1 MRNLSTY
8 AIRKLTKGTAAVLIS
23 VLSTSPV
30 TNVVSAASDLNS
42 EQSTQV
48 NQTDSSSSSDTNS
61 DANNSTNTNSSIQ
74 VDTEIHNSNN
84 TVQNNFQSSTVTEN
98 KSDANS
104 NVTNNIDNT
113 VVPDI
118 NSSDNAF
125 NNNNVV
131 ETVSSEIKSEENSSN
146 NTQITNFLSDINNNQ
161 NTAIDNVQSSSAS
174 DSKSDKEDENKSDKQ
189 QSSSDIKISNKNEDK
204 ISKKNEDQSDI
215 KSDKD
220 NDKSSEKNISDT
232 ELKSDK
238 VTITTDEDLKKFEAD
253 FNAEKLN
260 QSHHLGIAGA
270 FHLFGEEVILNA
282 DTNGNIAAG
291 NLTANVDFG
300 TRGESNNHTK
310 GDIYYI
316 ESADKIPENGFRN
329 EHNYVVF
336 GDGVNVETKDGKVL
350 VDGKVITN
358 LKPEQIKKIHGY
370 LDIKSELARLAEKAD
385 NLQKAP
391 ETAGVKSDFTD
402 MNNKFID
409 VSDVK
414 PENGTIYI
422 NIDPADL
429 LSPQPITIKGLS
441 EAKDSPAIVLNVGSM
456 ENGKYD
462 IQTQIKLVYADG
474 HMPSAGSEGHAK
486 PNKVLWNFGS
496 ETTEIKFSSGC
507 FLGSVLAP
515 NAEIKTDVNVNGNI
529 IGKKII
535 INAGESHRWDLNHD
549 LTDVV
554 IPEPGDSNKPTPDP
568 TQPID
573 PSDPKPEESK
583 PIDPSPVPPID
594 PKPETP
600 EPTQPVLPT
609 QPTIPVQPITPTTP
623 ELNPDENEPPKAE
636 DNNSYLET
644 EEFIP
649 PKAENTNNSDSKSDN
664 KKGLNKEEKINLASD
679 FKSEKDNGNKL
690 SNNKGSIDRS
700 QLKLNSDVKG
710 ESNNVSENRISNTND
725 MLPQTGEKKLSALSI
740 VAGLVSVAFLGVCF
754 SKKD

>member
-48 NQTDSSSSSDTNS
+48 NQTDSSSSSDINDSTNDIS
-61 DANNSTNTNSSIQ
+61 SAQSNTEINNRNNSTAQKTI
-74 VDTEIHNSNN
+74 
-84 TVQNNFQSSTVTEN
+84 QSSSAITEN
-98 KSDANS
+98 KSDANNS
-104 NVTNNIDNT
+104 VTNNI
-113 VVPDI
+113 
-118 NSSDNAF
+118 A
-125 NNNNVV
+125 
-131 ETVSSEIKSEENSSN
+131 ETNSSEIKSEENSSN
-146 NTQITNFLSDINNNQ
+146 NTQITNFASDINNSNQ
-161 NTAIDNVQSSSAS
+161 NIAINNVKFSSAS
-174 DSKSDKEDENKSDKQ
+174 DNKSDKENENKSDKQ

-300 TRGESNNHTK
+300 TRGEANNHTK

-336 GDGVNVETKDGKVL
+336 GDGVNVEIKDDKVL

-370 LDIKSELARLAEKAD
+370 LDIKSELAKLAEKAD

-402 MNNKFID
+402 MNNKVID

-414 PENGTIYI
+414 SENGTIYI

-474 HMPSAGSEGHAK
+474 HMPSAGSESHAK

-496 ETTEIKFSSGC
+496 DATEIKFSSGC

-554 IPEPGDSNKPTPDP
+554 IPEPDDSNKPTPDP
-568 TQPID
+568 IQPID

-583 PIDPSPVPPID
+583 PIDPSPAPPID

-664 KKGLNKEEKINLASD
+664 KKGLNKEEKFNLASD

-710 ESNNVSENRISNTND
+710 ENSENEFSNEND

>member
-48 NQTDSSSSSDTNS
+48 NQTDSSSSSDINDSTNDIS
-61 DANNSTNTNSSIQ
+61 SAQSNTEINNRNNSTAQKTI
-74 VDTEIHNSNN
+74 
-84 TVQNNFQSSTVTEN
+84 QSSSAITEN
-98 KSDANS
+98 KSDANNS
-104 NVTNNIDNT
+104 VTNNI
-113 VVPDI
+113 
-118 NSSDNAF
+118 A
-125 NNNNVV
+125 
-131 ETVSSEIKSEENSSN
+131 ETNSSEIKSEENSSN
-146 NTQITNFLSDINNNQ
+146 NTQITNFASDINNSNQ
-161 NTAIDNVQSSSAS
+161 NIAINNVKFSSAS
-174 DSKSDKEDENKSDKQ
+174 DNKSDKENENKSDKQ

-336 GDGVNVETKDGKVL
+336 GDGVNVEIKDDKVL

-370 LDIKSELARLAEKAD
+370 LDIKSELAKLAEKAD

-402 MNNKFID
+402 MNNKVID

-414 PENGTIYI
+414 SENGTIYI

-474 HMPSAGSEGHAK
+474 HMPSAGSESHAK

-496 ETTEIKFSSGC
+496 DATEIKFSSGC

-554 IPEPGDSNKPTPDP
+554 IPEPDDSNKPTPDP
-568 TQPID
+568 IQPID

-583 PIDPSPVPPID
+583 PIDPSPAPPID

-664 KKGLNKEEKINLASD
+664 KKGLNKEEKFNLASD

-710 ESNNVSENRISNTND
+710 ENSENEFSNEND

>member
-48 NQTDSSSSSDTNS
+48 NQTDTSSSSDINVSTNDISSDQSNTEINNRNNSIAQKTVQSSSAITKNKS
-61 DANNSTNTNSSIQ
+61 DANNS
-74 VDTEIHNSNN
+74 
-84 TVQNNFQSSTVTEN
+84 
-98 KSDANS
+98 
-104 NVTNNIDNT
+104 VTNNIDNT
-113 VVPDI
+113 VSSDI
-118 NSSDNAF
+118 NSSDNTSNRNKVADT
-125 NNNNVV
+125 N
-131 ETVSSEIKSEENSSN
+131 SSKIKSEENSSN
-146 NTQITNFLSDINNNQ
+146 NTQITNFVSDVNISNQ
-161 NTAIDNVQSSSAS
+161 NTAINNVQSSSAS
-174 DSKSDKEDENKSDKQ
+174 DSKSDKENENKSDKQ
-189 QSSSDIKISNKNEDK
+189 QSSSDIKISNQNEDK
-204 ISKKNEDQSDI
+204 ISKRNEDQSDI

-220 NDKSSEKNISDT
+220 NDKSSDKNISDT

-238 VTITTDEDLKKFEAD
+238 VTITTDEDLKKFEAN

-300 TRGESNNHTK
+300 TRGESHNHTK

-336 GDGVNVETKDGKVL
+336 GDGVNVEIKDDKVL

-358 LKPEQIKKIHGY
+358 LKSEQIKKIHGY

-402 MNNKFID
+402 MNNKVID

-429 LSPQPITIKGLS
+429 LAPQPITIKGLS

-549 LTDVV
+549 LTDVI
-554 IPEPGDSNKPTPDP
+554 IPEPDDSNKPTPDP

-583 PIDPSPVPPID
+583 PIDPSPAPPID

-664 KKGLNKEEKINLASD
+664 KKGLNKEEKFNLASD

-710 ESNNVSENRISNTND
+710 ENSENEFSNEND

>member
-48 NQTDSSSSSDTNS
+48 NQTDSSSSSDINVSTNDIS
-61 DANNSTNTNSSIQ
+61 SAQSNTEINNRNNSTAQKTI
-74 VDTEIHNSNN
+74 
-84 TVQNNFQSSTVTEN
+84 QSSSAVTEN
-98 KSDANS
+98 KSDANNS
-104 NVTNNIDNT
+104 VTNNI
-113 VVPDI
+113 
-118 NSSDNAF
+118 A
-125 NNNNVV
+125 
-131 ETVSSEIKSEENSSN
+131 ETNSSEIKSEENSSN
-146 NTQITNFLSDINNNQ
+146 NTQITNFVSDINNSNQ

-174 DSKSDKEDENKSDKQ
+174 DSKSDKEDENKFDKQ

-300 TRGESNNHTK
+300 THGESHNHTK

-336 GDGVNVETKDGKVL
+336 GDGVNVEIKDDKVL

-370 LDIKSELARLAEKAD
+370 LDIKSELAKLAEKAD
-385 NLQKAP
+385 NLQKTP

-402 MNNKFID
+402 MNNKVID

-474 HMPSAGSEGHAK
+474 HMPSAGSESHAK

-554 IPEPGDSNKPTPDP
+554 IPEPDDSNKPTPDP
-568 TQPID
+568 IQPID

-583 PIDPSPVPPID
+583 PIDPSPAPPID
-594 PKPETP
+594 PKPETS
-600 EPTQPVLPT
+600 EPT
-609 QPTIPVQPITPTTP
+609 QPTIPAQPITPTTP

-636 DNNSYLET
+636 DNNSYLKTE

-664 KKGLNKEEKINLASD
+664 KKGSNRKEKSNLASD

-700 QLKLNSDVKG
+700 QLKLNSDVKDK
-710 ESNNVSENRISNTND
+710 SNNVSENRISNTND